1 MAHLAVYNEKVWP
14 RILERVLQHTI
25 FTRFLNLLFIHTK
38 VNSDYKMI
46 ISPSSKGS
54 WRDYEALLR
63 WWGQGKGSPRGRKP
77 NACDHD
83 GKFYE
88 IFEFSRVDDLHE
100 TIGTVLHTKQTKI

>member
-1 MAHLAVYNEKVWP
+1 MSAPLLDLLGPLFALLNLISVYNYD
-14 RILERVLQHTI
+14 LHDF
-25 FTRFLNLLFIHTK
+25 FTRFLNLLVIHTK
-38 VNSDYKMI
+38 VDSNYKMK

-63 WWGQGKGSPRGRKP
+63 WWGQGKGSPRGRQL

-88 IFEFSRVDDLHE
+88 IF
-100 TIGTVLHTKQTKI
+100 

>member
-1 MAHLAVYNEKVWP
+1 MHM
-14 RILERVLQHTI
+14 ILNATSARSFSKDDFLHD
-25 FTRFLNLLFIHTK
+25 FLNLLVIHTK
-38 VNSDYKMI
+38 VYSNYKMK

-63 WWGQGKGSPRGRKP
+63 WWGQGKGSPRGRQL

-88 IFEFSRVDDLHE
+88 IF
-100 TIGTVLHTKQTKI
+100 